1 MKKLI
6 TICLLATMLL
16 CSCGSKSTKE
26 SQSEIT
32 AEMAYEGV
40 NNYCHSAYDWSM
52 AKDNRRQ
59 TESHPSLLEDG
70 RGAKEEG
77 EANPSIMYVQMGEE
91 TDSAYQVVF
100 RSYTGAFVN
109 FYVDKASGTTRM
121 EEYVPTLDVINDAGT
136 IDLFDYLKK
145 E

>member
-1 MKKLI
+1 MQSIFQNIESFMKQLV
-6 TICLLATMLL
+6 TVLVVTALLL
-16 CSCGSKSTKE
+16 CSCGSKDIKG
-26 SQSEIT
+26 SQSKIT

-40 NNYCHSAYDWSM
+40 DNYCHKEYDWS
-52 AKDNRRQ
+52 AAEDN
-59 TESHPSLLEDG
+59 PDM
-70 RGAKEEG
+70 
-77 EANPSIMYVQMGEE
+77 MYIQMGEE

-121 EEYVPTLDVINDAGT
+121 EEYVGT
-136 IDLFDYLKK
+136 IDIFDYIDKD